1 MPSPVWLDNEPA
13 IDHNDILDELL
24 LDGDDDEYFDQ
35 QRSAKRKRAS
45 DGAGAHT
52 LKSTGV
58 ASKRRKMS
66 MKGQM
71 LDEPISK
78 PLLPAPT
85 VVWRT
90 QGHSSVSYPIISDG
104 VKAGVALLED
114 WREKFKGSKNSP
126 IHGVKRHSSQ
136 IAFAVMVERRQN
148 DYVGK
153 QHLFPVENTRG
164 GSVAKQKVAKSQ
176 LQDVQGTAAPI
187 GKAKNKL
194 RSTATAVHQPAL
206 AQKGNASTAA
216 SVKRKAPDTD
226 DEEDELQVDHSMS
239 ARPKK
244 RVMTEMKRPSL
255 ARAHRSAS
263 VARESKRKESK
274 PQSGASK
281 LRTKRSTARPKTAA
295 VANAKIIDNSK
306 SKSTVKRSTRKKS

>member
-13 IDHNDILDELL
+13 IDPNDILDELL

-35 QRSAKRKRAS
+35 QRSAKRKRTS
-45 DGAGAHT
+45 DGTGAHT

-71 LDEPISK
+71 PNEPISK
-78 PLLPAPT
+78 TLLPAPI

-90 QGHSSVSYPIISDG
+90 QGHSSVSYPIVNDG

-126 IHGVKRHSSQ
+126 IHGVKQHSSQ
-136 IAFAVMVERRQN
+136 IAFAVVVERRQN
-148 DYVGK
+148 DDLGK
-153 QHLFPVENTRG
+153 QHLFPFENTRG
-164 GSVAKQKVAKSQ
+164 PVAKQKVAKSQ
-176 LQDVQGTAAPI
+176 LQDVQDTVAPT
-187 GKAKNKL
+187 GKANNKL
-194 RSTATAVHQPAL
+194 GSTATAVHQPAL
-206 AQKGNASTAA
+206 AQKGNAVIAG
-216 SVKRKAPDTD
+216 SVKRKASDTD
-226 DEEDELQVDHSMS
+226 DEEDELQVDNGIS

-244 RVMTEMKRPSL
+244 RVMTEMKCPSL

-274 PQSGASK
+274 SQSEASK
-281 LRTKRSTARPKTAA
+281 LRTMRSTARPKTAA
-295 VANAKIIDNSK
+295 AANIKTIDKSK
-306 SKSTVKRSTRKKS
+306 TKSTVKRSTLKKS